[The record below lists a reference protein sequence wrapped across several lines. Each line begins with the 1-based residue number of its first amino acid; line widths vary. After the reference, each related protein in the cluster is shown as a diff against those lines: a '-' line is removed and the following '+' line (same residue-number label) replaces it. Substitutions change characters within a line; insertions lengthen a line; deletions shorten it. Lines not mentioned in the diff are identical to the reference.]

1 MASRVLA
8 ERPLANPAVE
18 VNGSNVSQSRP
29 TSILEIEEPR
39 EDEDNIVY
47 PTGPKLWSTMASMA
61 IACFLSGL
69 DLTIVAVAVPSITD
83 EFQTISDIGWYSAAY
98 GMTLSA
104 FVFFFGQI
112 YTLFSI
118 KAVFLIGIATFEI
131 GSLICTLAPSSAIF
145 ILGRAVS
152 GLGRGAINGGLF
164 KLLRQCFPL
173 SKQAMINSFFGSI
186 QSVGLITAP
195 TIGGALI
202 DAFSWRACFGV
213 NLPLGVLCLVLTA
226 YGVHEQPPRR
236 DAPVLTL
243 KDKVKKV
250 DFFGTLLAVPAIT
263 FLLMA
268 LQWGGTKFGWGTW
281 QIIVPLVVCALLFV
295 AFGYLQYRQ
304 GDNALLPPR
313 ILKQRSIIAGMWY
326 GACCEGVLAVT
337 EYYMSIYFQGVRGY
351 SPTKAGLLA
360 LPMVGGLAIAFIIS
374 GVGTT
379 WIGYYYPFMLATSVL
394 TPIASG
400 LLTTL
405 DLEEQI
411 AKAVG
416 LLTFLGL
423 AVGLGL
429 QGPQVALQAVLPIE
443 DVSLGGAVITFG
455 AGMGSA
461 LWICA
466 SATLF
471 QDRLSKE
478 IQDAAPG
485 TNTTHI
491 QEAVEQYQAQLEKR
505 TNSFMVLPYRPIR
518 AAPARDGAALP
529 TTLVERAVAKRSGII
544 KSACWECRKRKAK
557 CNGQKPV
564 CVNCSK
570 NDRQCVYDSDIRES
584 RAKGLQQ
591 ANKKLEE
598 ELEAA
603 KLLLRQMAN
612 GSAELR
618 GTVSEL
624 LEEEKQPSEITE
636 LLKSDRTTNPEM
648 EAVDDSRLSSILNDP
663 ILGHVAN
670 GTSHSFPVD
679 HSESFSADSS
689 SMNQEESSPDSDSFI
704 AMESAAVNSYT
715 ANASVISTSDYT
727 STEMPIDYTQPNTP
741 AFINNCE
748 SVPFYPS
755 QLPYSQSSITSTSYP
770 PPGDLP
776 TVIRQHDNERIMS
789 HQTER
794 ASLFFQP
801 LFNHND
807 YYLSTSIT
815 TPVPQE
821 KRDIDSGTL
830 SVANE
835 HPESTHGNVTTKL
848 SRPAEEK
855 LQDTTLRTYPNYE
868 YNFGNLALSNSIRAN
883 GYPRHIQ
890 DAQIRNI
897 FVPSWAATT
906 LNTELDP
913 GDMSNAFG
921 DIYQNATSLLTKG
934 EPVNRVIGHHPNIAA
949 LYDQDQFDRSC
960 LLSQWAARMVHSV
973 KCQGYDFTCF
983 ASMNVFWY
991 MMRWMIDPSP
1001 ETYAAMP
1008 EWIRPTTNQLFTPHI
1023 SMADFVLWP
1032 AFRDLVVQCPQLQ
1045 ERMAWLADMSMYI
1058 RCEWPYALED
1068 ALKPDSVNGTVDLV
1082 DLAKLSIWPT
1092 PPCMRQSNF
1101 IRAFYKMGTAQTSPM
1116 SIAHQ
1121 VTSKPIR
1128 GVSFSTNQ
1136 PPDAIRQLIRQWLT
1150 DEEAEKILSR
1160 FQNACIPNRQVFW
1173 SGMLREHAQQW
1184 ADTQGLQTLTTAL
1197 GPLLDASNPKC
1208 AHRQTRSRYIHGA
1221 SVIFAWFVSQGDLVT
1236 VLSHPP
1242 PLLFH
1247 PSGQTFYQ
1255 LYEEP
1260 ILKGKMGNG
1269 PVGRIH
1275 TAHPAVEIASDFIYQ
1290 LWPCDI
1296 SWFWIKT
1303 FGIPDIEFQWR
1314 KTKILK
1320 PRPSTQPGPNLSS
1333 ASLLTSKRPE
1343 TIGPANKS
1351 VADTKHKITK
1361 GGQQKTKKN
1370 KMKKVSSAAVV
1381 DQGKSPTTKKSP
1393 KSGTSSNKQPL
1404 IKTAVISKK
1413 QNVDSSLKKKAKK
1426 KKKKQELKVAI
1437 VGSRST

>member
-1 MASRVLA
+1 MASEVLTQ
-8 ERPLANPAVE
+8 RPSANPGAME
-18 VNGSNVSQSRP
+18 VSNTPQQSRL
-29 TSILEIEEPR
+29 TSTLEIEEPR
-39 EDEDNIVY
+39 DDEDNTVY

-118 KAVFLIGIATFEI
+118 KAVFLIGIATFEV
-131 GSLICTLAPSSAIF
+131 GSLICTLAPSSAVF

-173 SKQAMINSFFGSI
+173 SQQAITNSFFGSI

-195 TIGGALI
+195 SIGGALI

-213 NLPLGVLCLVLTA
+213 NLPLGVMCLVLTA
-226 YGVHEQPPRR
+226 YGVHEQPPRN

-243 KDKVKKV
+243 KEKVKKV
-250 DFFGTLLAVPAIT
+250 DFFVTLLAVPAIT

-281 QIIVPLVVCALLFV
+281 QIIVPLVICALLFV

-491 QEAVEQYQAQLEKR
+491 QEAGLSKLRESIGPERLK
-505 TNSFMVLPYRPIR
+505 SVLSGYENAVVQTLYIPLALALLSIIGAVAMERKSIKKKRPIR
-518 AAPARDGAALP
+518 AAPMKKG
-529 TTLVERAVAKRSGII
+529 TTPLGPVTERAVAKRSAII
-544 KSACWECRKRKAK
+544 KSACLECRKRKAK

-564 CVNCSK
+564 CVSCSK
-570 NDRQCVYDSDIRES
+570 HDRECVYDSDIRELQV
-584 RAKGLQQ
+584 RGLQQ
-591 ANKKLEE
+591 ANQKLQD
-598 ELEAA
+598 ELAAA
-603 KLLLRQMAN
+603 KLLMRQMAN
-612 GSAELR
+612 GSAQLR
-618 GTVSEL
+618 GAVSEL
-624 LEEEKQPSEITE
+624 LEEEKQPSEISE
-636 LLKSDRTTNPEM
+636 LLKSDGTTNLRTDE
-648 EAVDDSRLSSILNDP
+648 VDDSRLSSRLNDP
-663 ILGHVAN
+663 ILDEVDN
-670 GTSHSFPVD
+670 DTSYSFPVD
-679 HSESFSADSS
+679 DFESFSADSS
-689 SMNQEESSPDSDSFI
+689 SMKQEQSSPDSDSCI
-704 AMESAAVNSYT
+704 AIGPVLE
-715 ANASVISTSDYT
+715 
-727 STEMPIDYTQPNTP
+727 
-741 AFINNCE
+741 
-748 SVPFYPS
+748 
-755 QLPYSQSSITSTSYP
+755 
-770 PPGDLP
+770 GDAEL
-776 TVIRQHDNERIMS
+776 
-789 HQTER
+789 
-794 ASLFFQP
+794 
-801 LFNHND
+801 
-807 YYLSTSIT
+807 
-815 TPVPQE
+815 
-821 KRDIDSGTL
+821 RDR
-830 SVANE
+830 E
-835 HPESTHGNVTTKL
+835 HTIH
-848 SRPAEEK
+848 
-855 LQDTTLRTYPNYE
+855 PNYE
-868 YNFGNLALSNSIRAN
+868 NNFGNLALSNSIRAN

-913 GDMSNAFG
+913 GEMSNAFG
-921 DIYQNATSLLTKG
+921 DIYQKATSLLKKG
-934 EPVNRVIGHHPNIAA
+934 EPTHRVFGEYPNIAA

-1032 AFRDLVVQCPQLQ
+1032 AFRDLVVQFPQLQ
-1045 ERMAWLADMSMYI
+1045 GRMAWLADMSMHI

-1068 ALKPDSVNGTVDLV
+1068 ALKPDPINGTVDLV
-1082 DLAKLSIWPT
+1082 DLAKL
-1092 PPCMRQSNF
+1092 
-1101 IRAFYKMGTAQTSPM
+1101 
-1116 SIAHQ
+1116 
-1121 VTSKPIR
+1121 
-1128 GVSFSTNQ
+1128 
-1136 PPDAIRQLIRQWLT
+1136 IRQWLT
-1150 DEEAEKILSR
+1150 DDEAEKILSR
-1160 FQNACIPNRQVFW
+1160 FQNACIPNSQVLW
-1173 SGMLREHAQQW
+1173 SGMLREQAQQW
-1184 ADTQGLQTLTTAL
+1184 TDAHGLQTLTTAL
-1197 GPLLDASNPKC
+1197 GPLLYHGDPSP
-1208 AHRQTRSRYIHGA
+1208 QTQARPRFIHGA
-1221 SVIFAWFVSQGDLVT
+1221 SIIFAWFISQGDLVI

-1242 PLLFH
+1242 PLFFY
-1247 PSGQTFYQ
+1247 PSGQTFNQ

-1260 ILKGKMGNG
+1260 IIKGKMGNR

-1275 TAHPAVEIASDFIYQ
+1275 TAHPAVEIATDFIYQ

-1296 SWFWIKT
+1296 SWFWIKI
-1303 FGIPDIEFQWR
+1303 FGIPDIEFRWR
-1314 KTKILK
+1314 QTKTVKSSIQ
-1320 PRPSTQPGPNLSS
+1320 QPGEAIRSTLS
-1333 ASLLTSKRPE
+1333 LTSKRPE
-1343 TIGPANKS
+1343 TLGPVNKS
-1351 VADTKHKITK
+1351 VADTKSKITK
-1361 GGQQKTKKN
+1361 VGQQKTKK
-1370 KMKKVSSAAVV
+1370 KKVPSTVV
-1381 DQGKSPTTKKSP
+1381 DQVKNPPTKKSL
-1393 KSGTSSNKQPL
+1393 KSGTSSNKQQL
-1404 IKTAVISKK
+1404 AKTTVMRKK
-1413 QNVDSSLKKKAKK
+1413 QNPESGIKKKAKK
-1426 KKKKQELKVAI
+1426 KKTKNKKQKVA
-1437 VGSRST
+1437 VVEKGQAQLKAKQDQKKPATMAKAKGSKMGAQARPTIKSVMKNVK

>member
-1 MASRVLA
+1 MASEVLT
-8 ERPLANPAVE
+8 EPPLANPVAEE
-18 VNGSNVSQSRP
+18 VNDTTQQSRP
-29 TSILEIEEPR
+29 ASALEIEEPR
-39 EDEDNIVY
+39 DDEENIVY

-152 GLGRGAINGGLF
+152 GLGRGAINSGLF

-173 SKQAMINSFFGSI
+173 SKQAMTNSFFGSI

-213 NLPLGVLCLVLTA
+213 NLPLGVLCLALTA
-226 YGVHEQPPRR
+226 YGVHEQPPRH
-236 DAPVLTL
+236 DAPVLSL

-379 WIGYYYPFMLATSVL
+379 LIGYYYPFMLATSVL

-405 DLEEQI
+405 DLQEQI

-429 QGPQVALQAVLPIE
+429 QGPQLALQAVLPIE

-478 IQDAAPG
+478 IQYAAPG

-491 QEAVEQYQAQLEKR
+491 QEAGYENAVVQTLYIPLALALLSMAGAVAMERK
-505 TNSFMVLPYRPIR
+505 PIR
-518 AAPARDGAALP
+518 AAPARDGTAPP
-529 TTLVERAVAKRSGII
+529 TTLVERAIAKRSGTI

-557 CNGQKPV
+557 CNGEKPV
-564 CVNCSK
+564 CANCSK
-570 NDRQCVYDSDIRES
+570 YDRQCVYDSDIKES
-584 RAKGLQQ
+584 RVRGLQE
-591 ANKKLEE
+591 ANKKLED

-618 GTVSEL
+618 GAVSEL

-648 EAVDDSRLSSILNDP
+648 EVVDDSRLSSTLNQP

-679 HSESFSADSS
+679 HSKSFSANSS
-689 SMNQEESSPDSDSFI
+689 STMREESSPESDSFI

-715 ANASVISTSDYT
+715 ANASVISTPDYT

-741 AFINNCE
+741 ACIYNCE
-748 SVPFYPS
+748 SVPFYPP
-755 QLPYSQSSITSTSYP
+755 QLPHSQSSIPSTSYP

-776 TVIRQHDNERIMS
+776 TVIHQHDNERTVA

-821 KRDIDSGTL
+821 TRDIDSATL

-835 HPESTHGNVTTKL
+835 HSESIQANFTSKL
-848 SRPAEEK
+848 NTLSEQK
-855 LQDTTLRTYPNYE
+855 LNESAIRMYPNYE
-868 YNFGNLALSNSIRAN
+868 NNFGNLALSNSIRAN

-897 FVPSWAATT
+897 FVPNWAATT

-921 DIYQNATSLLTKG
+921 DIYQKATSLLREG
-934 EPVNRVIGHHPNIAA
+934 EPANRIIGHHPNIAA

-1032 AFRDLVVQCPQLQ
+1032 AFRDLVVQFPQLQ

-1068 ALKPDSVNGTVDLV
+1068 ALKPDPVNGTVDLV
-1082 DLAKLSIWPT
+1082 DLAK
-1092 PPCMRQSNF
+1092 
-1101 IRAFYKMGTAQTSPM
+1101 
-1116 SIAHQ
+1116 
-1121 VTSKPIR
+1121 V
-1128 GVSFSTNQ
+1128 
-1136 PPDAIRQLIRQWLT
+1136 
-1150 DEEAEKILSR
+1150 
-1160 FQNACIPNRQVFW
+1160 
-1173 SGMLREHAQQW
+1173 
-1184 ADTQGLQTLTTAL
+1184 
-1197 GPLLDASNPKC
+1197 
-1208 AHRQTRSRYIHGA
+1208 RS
-1221 SVIFAWFVSQGDLVT
+1221 S
-1236 VLSHPP
+1236 
-1242 PLLFH
+1242 
-1247 PSGQTFYQ
+1247 SGQV
-1255 LYEEP
+1255 
-1260 ILKGKMGNG
+1260 K
-1269 PVGRIH
+1269 
-1275 TAHPAVEIASDFIYQ
+1275 D
-1290 LWPCDI
+1290 
-1296 SWFWIKT
+1296 
-1303 FGIPDIEFQWR
+1303 
-1314 KTKILK
+1314 
-1320 PRPSTQPGPNLSS
+1320 
-1333 ASLLTSKRPE
+1333 
-1343 TIGPANKS
+1343 
-1351 VADTKHKITK
+1351 AD
-1361 GGQQKTKKN
+1361 
-1370 KMKKVSSAAVV
+1370 
-1381 DQGKSPTTKKSP
+1381 
-1393 KSGTSSNKQPL
+1393 
-1404 IKTAVISKK
+1404 
-1413 QNVDSSLKKKAKK
+1413 
-1426 KKKKQELKVAI
+1426 
-1437 VGSRST
+1437 

>member
-1 MASRVLA
+1 MKLFSRCKMV
-8 ERPLANPAVE
+8 
-18 VNGSNVSQSRP
+18 P
-29 TSILEIEEPR
+29 TSTLEIEEPR
-39 EDEDNIVY
+39 DNEENIVY

-83 EFQTISDIGWYSAAY
+83 EFQTIADIGWYSAAY

-173 SKQAMINSFFGSI
+173 SKQAITNSFFGPI

-195 TIGGALI
+195 TIGGVLI

-213 NLPLGVLCLVLTA
+213 NLPLGVMCLVLTA
-226 YGVHEQPPRR
+226 YGVHEQPPRHE
-236 DAPVLTL
+236 ATVLTL
-243 KDKVKKV
+243 KEKIQKV

-478 IQDAAPG
+478 IQNAAPG
-485 TNTTHI
+485 TNTTYV
-491 QEAVEQYQAQLEKR
+491 QEAGLSRLRESIGPERLKGVLSGYENAVVQTLYIPLALALLSIIGAVAMERNKYLASSRDKQRRVPMA
-505 TNSFMVLPYRPIR
+505 LPYRPIR
-518 AAPARDGAALP
+518 PALAKEGTTPPR
-529 TTLVERAVAKRSGII
+529 TLVERAVAKRSGII
-544 KSACWECRKRKAK
+544 KSACLECRKRKAK
-557 CNGQKPV
+557 CNGQKPI

-570 NDRQCVYDSDIRES
+570 YDRTCVYDSDIRES
-584 RAKGLQQ
+584 RVKGLQEENQ
-591 ANKKLEE
+591 KLQD
-598 ELEAA
+598 ELAAA
-603 KLLLRQMAN
+603 KLLMRQMAG
-612 GSAELR
+612 GSAQLR
-618 GTVSEL
+618 RAVSDL
-624 LEEEKQPSEITE
+624 LEEDRQPSEITH
-636 LLKSDRTTNPEM
+636 LLKHDESLNG
-648 EAVDDSRLSSILNDP
+648 EADGGRRSKTLSNVILHD
-663 ILGHVAN
+663 VAN
-670 GTSHSFPVD
+670 DYLFPVEEI
-679 HSESFSADSS
+679 ESFSADSS
-689 SMNQEESSPDSDSFI
+689 SLKQESSPDTDSCV
-704 AMESAAVNSYT
+704 AMESAAEPTYT
-715 ANASVISTSDYT
+715 ANPYMISTPDYT
-727 STEMPIDYTQPNTP
+727 STEMLIDYNKPSARPVTDS
-741 AFINNCE
+741 AE
-748 SVPFYPS
+748 SIPLYPP
-755 QLPYSQSSITSTSYP
+755 QLPYSHPSIISTNSSPT
-770 PPGDLP
+770 DELP
-776 TVIRQHDNERIMS
+776 TLVNQNDSGRTIAQ
-789 HQTER
+789 QTEHTNLCR
-794 ASLFFQP
+794 KKHTIEALRP
-801 LFNHND
+801 E
-807 YYLSTSIT
+807 LSGR
-815 TPVPQE
+815 V
-821 KRDIDSGTL
+821 RVG
-830 SVANE
+830 
-835 HPESTHGNVTTKL
+835 
-848 SRPAEEK
+848 EEE
-855 LQDTTLRTYPNYE
+855 LQDREVRIYPNYDN
-868 YNFGNLALSNSIRAN
+868 NFGNLALSDSIRAN

-921 DIYQNATSLLTKG
+921 DIYQKATSLLQKG
-934 EPVNRVIGHHPNIAA
+934 GHASHVIGDHPNIAA
-949 LYDQDQFDRSC
+949 
-960 LLSQWAARMVHSV
+960 
-973 KCQGYDFTCF
+973 F
-983 ASMNVFWY
+983 A
-991 MMRWMIDPSP
+991 
-1001 ETYAAMP
+1001 
-1008 EWIRPTTNQLFTPHI
+1008 NQLFTPHI

-1032 AFRDLVVQCPQLQ
+1032 AFRDLVVQFPQLQ

-1068 ALKPDSVNGTVDLV
+1068 ALKPDPVNGTIDLV
-1082 DLAKLSIWPT
+1082 DLAKEHIWNLGSWSVGPSF
-1092 PPCMRQSNF
+1092 RNF
-1101 IRAFYKMGTAQTSPM
+1101 VMNADVYLRIR
-1116 SIAHQ
+1116 
-1121 VTSKPIR
+1121 
-1128 GVSFSTNQ
+1128 N
-1136 PPDAIRQLIRQWLT
+1136 
-1150 DEEAEKILSR
+1150 
-1160 FQNACIPNRQVFW
+1160 
-1173 SGMLREHAQQW
+1173 
-1184 ADTQGLQTLTTAL
+1184 GL
-1197 GPLLDASNPKC
+1197 
-1208 AHRQTRSRYIHGA
+1208 
-1221 SVIFAWFVSQGDLVT
+1221 
-1236 VLSHPP
+1236 
-1242 PLLFH
+1242 
-1247 PSGQTFYQ
+1247 
-1255 LYEEP
+1255 
-1260 ILKGKMGNG
+1260 
-1269 PVGRIH
+1269 
-1275 TAHPAVEIASDFIYQ
+1275 
-1290 LWPCDI
+1290 
-1296 SWFWIKT
+1296 
-1303 FGIPDIEFQWR
+1303 
-1314 KTKILK
+1314 
-1320 PRPSTQPGPNLSS
+1320 
-1333 ASLLTSKRPE
+1333 
-1343 TIGPANKS
+1343 
-1351 VADTKHKITK
+1351 
-1361 GGQQKTKKN
+1361 
-1370 KMKKVSSAAVV
+1370 
-1381 DQGKSPTTKKSP
+1381 
-1393 KSGTSSNKQPL
+1393 
-1404 IKTAVISKK
+1404 
-1413 QNVDSSLKKKAKK
+1413 
-1426 KKKKQELKVAI
+1426 
-1437 VGSRST
+1437 